1 MRLRSSPY
9 RATTTLGPARRVR
22 RLSAALVLSAAF
34 FSVGTTVWAGP
45 AKSRDRALKMVED
58 VELSA
63 SRLGTPASARA
74 ALRPATLIAEAEL
87 HLRTGQYDVA
97 IDKLNLVIE
106 IQTAGKT
113 SLGTDADAHYLLGEA
128 YFKTG
133 ELYSA
138 RRHFRV
144 VTERAE
150 DPAYAGLGGP
160 AASRLVDITL
170 RIQRTEDLPDVLSQV
185 DRMLARS
192 STESLRYARAKAL
205 FAIGRF
211 DDAVRESESVGGSS
225 LYAQRAA
232 YLRGTALMRQA
243 QKTVAS
249 QTVVEAGPANEGKDP
264 PQPDYRQALSAFE
277 QGTIPGTKVAAEQAS
292 AREVTDLSWLAIA
305 RLHYEIGNFDL
316 ASSFYQKIGRT
327 SSYFA
332 ESLFELAWTNVRLG
346 RYTLAQRSLEALSV
360 LNPGLLDGADGELLR
375 ADLLLREGKFQAA
388 QAAYEGV
395 RTKFDPLRDKVAKY
409 LELHEDPAVYYDKL
423 TAAEIEVGEE
433 LPELAVDWARE
444 AAEEERVF
452 AIVDDVARSRKLIV
466 RSRKIVSLLRATLG
480 SDSRAKAFPEMLS
493 QLESVVALL
502 NQLGIARLTLA
513 RGMDEVAVSGSA
525 QLDKVR
531 SDRRKLMPRLGELP
545 TNPGDFTVRE
555 AQAEKS
561 WNNVSQMLQRLQLQA
576 DQLRALV
583 NGLRRVLSDA
593 DRYGVA
599 VDAGSLERFRQEIDE
614 NEKDLAVYTRRIE
627 ALRGQVEIG
636 RVQSG
641 LGDERFQL
649 DEKVRL
655 NFRQLFGQEVQ
666 LASPSRDSAESS
678 YSKSVAP
685 ILSRMVKTEGQLDSF
700 ITQLNSAILSK
711 SEEMR
716 IVLDSEAQSIEMYA
730 SRLDTMDQHARLLV
744 GEVAKNNFVR
754 AKERLKDVVLRA
766 DVGLVQQAWEVREEQ
781 KFRVFDLL
789 RERAQEDRLINDE
802 LREVLDDSEDLQ

>member
-1 MRLRSSPY
+1 MRLRFSPHPAITY
-9 RATTTLGPARRVR
+9 LGRMP
-22 RLSAALVLSAAF
+22 RLRQLSVSFALTVALF
-34 FSVGTTVWAGP
+34 GVGSTAWAGP
-45 AKSRDRALKMVED
+45 AKSRDRAVQMVED
-58 VELSA
+58 VERSTA
-63 SRLGTPASARA
+63 KLGTPASAQKKWQPA
-74 ALRPATLIAEAEL
+74 ALIAAADL
-87 HLRTGQYDVA
+87 HLRTGQYDAA

-106 IQTAGKT
+106 IQSAGGT

-138 RRHFRV
+138 RRHFNV
-144 VTERAE
+144 VAQRAE
-150 DPAYAGLGGP
+150 EPAYAALGGP

-192 STESLRYARAKAL
+192 SSESLRYARAKAL

-211 DDAVRESESVGGSS
+211 DDAIAEAANISTGS

-232 YLRGTALMRQA
+232 YLRGTALMRRA
-243 QKTVAS
+243 QLAAAG
-249 QTVVEAGPANEGKDP
+249 QTPAEDAAPSKV
-264 PQPDYRQALSAFE
+264 DYRQALNAFE
-277 QGTIPGTKVAAEQAS
+277 LSAIPNTRVAAEQAM
-292 AREVTDLSWLAIA
+292 AGEVTDLSWLAIA
-305 RLHYEIGNFDL
+305 RLHYETGDFDR
-316 ASSFYQKIGRT
+316 ASTYYQKIGR
-327 SSYFA
+327 SSVYFA

-346 RYTLAQRSLEALSV
+346 RYTLAQRALEALSV

-375 ADLLLREGKFQAA
+375 ADLLLREGKFQKA
-388 QAAYEGV
+388 QEAYESV
-395 RTKFDPLRDKVAKY
+395 KNKFDPLRAQVASY
-409 LELHEDPAVYYDKL
+409 LKQHEDPAVYYDKL
-423 TAAEIEVGEE
+423 TAAEIEVGHE

-480 SDSRAKAFPEMLS
+480 SDSRAKAFPEVLK

-502 NQLGIARLTLA
+502 NQLGVARLTLA
-513 RGMDEVAVSGSA
+513 RGMDEVAVSGSPN
-525 QLDKVR
+525 LDKVR
-531 SDRRKLMPRLGELP
+531 ADRRKLMPRLGEIP
-545 TNPGDFTVRE
+545 TNPGDFTVRD

-561 WNNVSQMLQRLQLQA
+561 WNSVSQMLQRLQLQA
-576 DQLRALV
+576 DHLHALV
-583 NGLRRVLSDA
+583 NGLRRVLDDA
-593 DRYGVA
+593 EHYGVS
-599 VDAGSLERFRQEIDE
+599 VDESSSARFRQEIDE

-627 ALRGQVEIG
+627 ALRAQVEIG

-641 LGDERFQL
+641 FGDERFQE
-649 DEKVRL
+649 DERVRL
-655 NFRQLFGQEVQ
+655 SFRQLFGQEVQ
-666 LASPSRDSAESS
+666 LASSSRAAAEAS
-678 YSKSVAP
+678 YSKSIAP

-700 ITQLNSAILSK
+700 ITQLNSTILSK

-716 IVLDSEAQSIEMYA
+716 VVLASEAKAIEMYA
-730 SRLDTMDQHARLLV
+730 SRLDSMDQHARLLV
-744 GEVAKNNFVR
+744 GEVAKNNFIL
-754 AKERLKDVVLRA
+754 AKERLKDVVMRA

>member
-1 MRLRSSPY
+1 MRLRSSPHPG
-9 RATTTLGPARRVR
+9 TITLGSLRSMQ
-22 RLSAALVLSAAF
+22 RLGAALAISAAF
-34 FSVGTTVWAGP
+34 FSVGSTVWAGP
-45 AKSRDRALKMVED
+45 AKSRDRALKMVEE
-58 VELSA
+58 VELST
-63 SRLGTPASARA
+63 SKLGTPVSARH
-74 ALRPATLIAEAEL
+74 ALRTATLIAEADL
-87 HLRTGQYDVA
+87 HLRTGQYDIA

-106 IQTAGKT
+106 IQTAGNT

-138 RRHFRV
+138 RRHFRI

-170 RIQRTEDLPDVLSQV
+170 RIQRNEDLPDVLSQV
-185 DRMLARS
+185 DRMLARAS
-192 STESLRYARAKAL
+192 SESLRYARAKAL

-211 DDAVRESESVGGSS
+211 DEAVRESESVSGSS

-232 YLRGTALMRQA
+232 YLRGTALMRRAQIVSSPTAVAGQA
-243 QKTVAS
+243 IEG
-249 QTVVEAGPANEGKDP
+249 EAAPK
-264 PQPDYRQALSAFE
+264 PDYRQALSAFE
-277 QGTIPGTKVAAEQAS
+277 QGTIPGTKVKAEQAS
-292 AREVTDLSWLAIA
+292 AREVTDLSLLAIA
-305 RLHYEIGNFDL
+305 RLHYESGDFDL
-316 ASSFYQKIGRT
+316 ASRFYQKIGRT
-327 SSYFA
+327 SNYFA

-346 RYTLAQRSLEALSV
+346 RYELAQRSLEALSV
-360 LNPGLLDGADGELLR
+360 LNPGLVDGADGELLR
-375 ADLLLREGKFQAA
+375 ADLLLREGRFQAA
-388 QAAYEGV
+388 QDAYDSV
-395 RTKFDPLRDKVAKY
+395 KNKFDPLREKVAKY
-409 LELHEDPAVYYDKL
+409 IELHEDPAVYYDKL
-423 TAAEIEVGEE
+423 TAAVIEVGEE

-452 AIVDDVARSRKLIV
+452 AIVDDVARSRKLVV
-466 RSRKIVSLLRATLG
+466 RSRKIISLLRATLG
-480 SDSRAKAFPEMLS
+480 SDSRAKAFPEMLT
-493 QLESVVALL
+493 QLEGVVALL

-531 SDRRKLMPRLGELP
+531 SERRKLMTRLGELP

-555 AQAEKS
+555 AQSEKS

-593 DRYGVA
+593 DHYGVS
-599 VDAGSLERFRQEIDE
+599 VDAGSLERFREEIDE
-614 NEKDLAVYTRRIE
+614 NEKDLAVYTQRIE
-627 ALRGQVEIG
+627 ILRAQVEVG

-641 LGDERFQL
+641 LGDERFQR
-649 DEKVRL
+649 DEQVRL
-655 NFRQLFGQEVQ
+655 SFRQLFGQEVQ

-678 YSKSVAP
+678 YSKSIAP
-685 ILSRMVKTEGQLDSF
+685 ILSRIVKTEGQLDSF
-700 ITQLNSAILSK
+700 ITQLDSVILAK

-716 IVLDSEAQSIEMYA
+716 VVLDTETQSIEMYA

-754 AKERLKDVVLRA
+754 AQERLRDVVMRA

-802 LREVLDDSEDLQ
+802 LREVLDDSEDVQ